1 MVGKRITIGQYIPG
15 DSIIHGLD
23 PRTKLLFTFLY
34 ILSIFFIKDLWM
46 YGVLA
51 LLLVVIVRA
60 SGISVLRLVK
70 SLRPMLWILI
80 LTALLNLFMTPG
92 EEIFRF
98 GFLKITEEGIEKSIF
113 LALRLTF
120 LIMGSSILTLVT
132 SPKEL
137 TDGLDFVLSPLQ
149 RFGVPTEQLT
159 MMMTIALRYIPTLFD
174 ETDKIMKAQM
184 SRGAD
189 FETGNIIQKA
199 KNMVPLLVP
208 LFINSFR
215 RAYELATAMEARC
228 YQVDKPRTRLKE
240 LKYETVDWIISFF
253 LLVFFGSIITWWAI
267 TR

>member
-1 MVGKRITIGQYIPG
+1 MVGRKITIGQYIPG
-15 DSIIHGLD
+15 DSLIHKLD
-23 PRTKLLFTFLY
+23 PRVKLLFTFLY
-34 ILSIFFIKDLWM
+34 IVSIFFIKDLWM

-51 LLLVVIVRA
+51 VFLLMIIKLA
-60 SGISVLRLVK
+60 DLPALRLIK
-70 SLRPMLWILI
+70 SLRPMVWILI
-80 LTALLNLFMTPG
+80 LTILLNLFMTPG

-98 GFLKITEEGIEKSIF
+98 YFLKITKEGVEKSIF

-137 TDGLDFVLSPLQ
+137 TDGLDFILSPLKKI
-149 RFGVPTEQLT
+149 GVPTEQLT

-240 LKYETVDWIISFF
+240 LKYQRRDWIVSVILVLFFSLMIS
-253 LLVFFGSIITWWAI
+253 WWFI
-267 TR
+267 S